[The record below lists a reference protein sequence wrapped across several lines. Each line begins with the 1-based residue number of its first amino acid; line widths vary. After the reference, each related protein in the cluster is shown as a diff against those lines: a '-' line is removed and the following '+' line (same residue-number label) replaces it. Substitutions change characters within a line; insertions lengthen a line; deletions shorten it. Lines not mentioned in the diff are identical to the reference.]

1 MHAGISFAFVPATAK
16 TPPTWLINTIGR
28 IRNALG
34 TASRSAVPANIALLE
49 ISQGAWLTQALYA
62 AAQLGIA
69 DELRDRPR
77 SSSDVASA
85 VGADPGATY
94 RLMRALA
101 ANGLLKLH
109 RDGRF
114 SLTRVGQA
122 LRSDYDGSMAP
133 MIKLIGH
140 PSHWEHWGN
149 LLYSVKTGES
159 GAEKLRGMPVFDYL
173 DTDPEYAKV
182 FNDAMTGVSAM
193 AIESAV
199 PAYTFS
205 GHKLIVD
212 VGGGHGALLAAA
224 LATAPDARGVLFD
237 LPSVIAGAGP
247 ELDRAGVSDRCTK
260 TGGSFFEAVPEGGD
274 AYLMKTI
281 IHDWDDEKSLTIL
294 RNIRTAIAPNG
305 KLLLF
310 ELVLPEGAPSHP
322 GMLLDLEMLV
332 HPGGCERT
340 PSEYRDLLARA
351 GFRMT
356 RVIGTAGPMSIVE
369 AVPA

>member
-1 MHAGISFAFVPATAK
+1 
-16 TPPTWLINTIGR
+16 
-28 IRNALG
+28 
-34 TASRSAVPANIALLE
+34 VPANIALLE
-49 ISQGAWLTQALYA
+49 IAQGAWLTQAVYVA
-62 AAQLGIA
+62 ARLGIA
-69 DELRDRPR
+69 DELRDGPR
-77 SSSDVASA
+77 SASDVASA

-101 ANGLLKLH
+101 ANGLLKLR

-114 SLTRVGQA
+114 SLTRVGHA
-122 LRSDYDGSMAP
+122 LRRDYDGSMAP
-133 MIKLIGH
+133 MIKMVGH

-149 LLYSVKTGES
+149 LLYAVKTGES
-159 GAEKLRGMPVFDYL
+159 AAEDVRGMPVFDYL
-173 DTDPEYAKV
+173 ETVPEYARV

-193 AIESAV
+193 AIETTV
-199 PAYTFS
+199 PAYPFAD
-205 GHKLIVD
+205 HRLIVD
-212 VGGGHGALLAAA
+212 VGGGHGALLAAV
-224 LATAPDARGVLFD
+224 LGQAPDARGVLFD
-237 LPSVIAGAGP
+237 LPSVIEGAGP
-247 ELDRAGVSDRCTK
+247 ELDRAGVSHRCTK
-260 TGGSFFEAVPEGGD
+260 TGGSFFEAVPDGGD

-294 RNIRTAIAPNG
+294 RNIRTAIDPGG

-310 ELVLPEGAPSHP
+310 EMVLPEGAPPHP

-332 HPGGCERT
+332 HPGGRERT
-340 PSEYRDLLARA
+340 ADEYRDLLSRA

>member
-1 MHAGISFAFVPATAK
+1 MSAAAK

-28 IRNALG
+28 VRNVLG

-49 ISQGAWLTQALYA
+49 IAQGAWLTQALYVA
-62 AAQLGIA
+62 ARLGIA
-69 DELRDRPR
+69 DELRDGPR
-77 SSSDVASA
+77 SAADVASA

-101 ANGLLKLH
+101 ANGLLKLR

-122 LRSDYDGSMAP
+122 LRRDYDGSMAP
-133 MIKLIGH
+133 MITMVGH
-140 PSHWEHWGN
+140 PAHWEHWGN
-149 LLYSVKTGES
+149 LLHAVKTGES
-159 GAEKLRGMPVFDYL
+159 AAEAVRGMPVFDYL
-173 DTDPEYAKV
+173 ETVPEYARV

-193 AIESAV
+193 AIDAAV
-199 PAYTFS
+199 PAYAFAD
-205 GHKLIVD
+205 HRLIVD
-212 VGGGHGALLAAA
+212 IGGGHGALLAAV
-224 LATAPDARGVLFD
+224 LKQAPDARGVLFD
-237 LPSVIAGAGP
+237 LPSVIEGAGP
-247 ELDRAGVSDRCTK
+247 ELDRAGVADRCAK
-260 TGGSFFEAVPEGGD
+260 AGGSFFEAVPDGGD

-294 RNIRTAIAPNG
+294 RHIRTAIEPGG

-310 ELVLPEGAPSHP
+310 ELVLPEGAPPHP

-332 HPGGCERT
+332 HPGGRERT
-340 PSEYRDLLARA
+340 AGEYRDLLSRA

-369 AVPA
+369 AVPE

>member
-1 MHAGISFAFVPATAK
+1 
-16 TPPTWLINTIGR
+16 
-28 IRNALG
+28 
-34 TASRSAVPANIALLE
+34 VPANIALLE
-49 ISQGAWLTQALYA
+49 ITQGAWLTQALYVA
-62 AAQLGIA
+62 AELGIA

-77 SSSDVASA
+77 PAADVASA

-94 RLMRALA
+94 RVMRALA

-133 MIKLIGH
+133 MIKMVGH

-149 LLYSVKTGES
+149 LLHSVRTGEPA
-159 GAEKLRGMPVFDYL
+159 AEKVRGMPVFDYL
-173 DTDPEYAKV
+173 ETQPEYAKV
-182 FNDAMTGVSAM
+182 FNDAMTGVSTM
-193 AIESAV
+193 AIDGAV
-199 PAYTFS
+199 PAYDFS
-205 GHKLIVD
+205 AHKLIVD
-212 VGGGHGALLAAA
+212 VGGGHGALLAAV
-224 LATAPDARGVLFD
+224 LATAPEAHGVLFD
-237 LPSVIAGAGP
+237 LPSVIDGAGA
-247 ELDRAGVSDRCTK
+247 ELDRAGVSHRCTK
-260 TGGSFFEAVPEGGD
+260 TGGSFFESVPDGGD

-294 RNIRTAIAPNG
+294 RNIRTAIDPNG
-305 KLLLF
+305 RLLLF
-310 ELVLPEGAPSHP
+310 ELVLPEGAPPHP

-340 PSEYRDLLARA
+340 ASEYRDLLSHA